1 MKYIQYLVASILLL
15 FAPIYGL
22 LIAVASAIIL
32 DTFTGIFKSIK
43 LNGWKSVRSRKLSN
57 IVSKMLLYE
66 ICILLLF
73 LMDKFVLNEFIMHA
87 FGFEYMFTKICAI
100 LLMFIELVSIKEN
113 IEEAFNV
120 DIWQMFKKVLSRAKE
135 IKTDIN
141 DITNERP

>member
-1 MKYIQYLVASILLL
+1 MKYLQYFIASILLL
-15 FAPIYGL
+15 FAPIHGL

-32 DTFTGIFKSIK
+32 DTITGIFKSIK

-66 ICILLLF
+66 VCILFLF
-73 LMDKFVLNEFIMHA
+73 LMDKFLLNEFVKHA
-87 FGFEYMFTKICAI
+87 FGFDYMFTKICAI

-113 IEEAFNV
+113 IEEAFKV
-120 DIWQMFKKVLSRAKE
+120 DIWAMLKKVLNRAKE

-141 DITNERP
+141 DIK

>member
-1 MKYIQYLVASILLL
+1 MKYIQYLIASLLLL

-43 LNGWKSVRSRKLSN
+43 LNGWSSVRSRKLSN

-66 ICILLLF
+66 VCILLLF
-73 LMDKFVLNEFIMHA
+73 LMDKFVLNEFIMKA
-87 FGFEYMFTKICAI
+87 FGFEFMFTKICAI

-113 IEEAFNV
+113 IEEAFKV
-120 DIWQMFKKVLSRAKE
+120 DIWAMLKKVLNRAKE

-141 DITNERP
+141 DIS

>member
-1 MKYIQYLVASILLL
+1 MKYIQYLIASVLLL

-22 LIAVASAIIL
+22 LIAVGAAIIL

-43 LNGWKSVRSRKLSN
+43 INGWKSVRSRKLSN

-66 ICILLLF
+66 VCVLFLF
-73 LMDKFVLNEFIMHA
+73 LMDKFLLNEFIKHA
-87 FGFEYMFTKICAI
+87 FGFEFMFTKICAI

-113 IEEAFNV
+113 IEDAFNV
-120 DIWQMFKKVLSRAKE
+120 DICAMLKKILNRAKE

-141 DITNERP
+141 DIK

>member
-1 MKYIQYLVASILLL
+1 
-15 FAPIYGL
+15 
-22 LIAVASAIIL
+22 VASAIML

-66 ICILLLF
+66 VCVLFLF
-73 LMDKFVLNEFIMHA
+73 LMDKFLLNEFIKHA
-87 FGFEYMFTKICAI
+87 FGFDYMFTKICAI

-113 IEEAFNV
+113 VEEAFKV
-120 DIWQMFKKVLSRAKE
+120 DIWKMLKKLLNRAKE

-141 DITNERP
+141 DIK

>member
-1 MKYIQYLVASILLL
+1 MKYIQYLIASILLL
-15 FAPIYGL
+15 FAPIHGL

-43 LNGWKSVRSRKLSN
+43 LNGWSSVRSRKLSN

-66 ICILLLF
+66 VCVLFLF
-73 LMDKFVLNEFIMHA
+73 LMDKFLLNEFVKHA
-87 FGFEYMFTKICAI
+87 FGFDYMFTKICAI

-113 IEEAFNV
+113 VEEAFNI
-120 DIWQMFKKVLSRAKE
+120 DIWKMLKKVLNRAKE

-141 DITNERP
+141 DIK

>member
-1 MKYIQYLVASILLL
+1 MKYIQYLIASILLL
-15 FAPIYGL
+15 FAPIHGL
-22 LIAVASAIIL
+22 LIAVASAIML

-66 ICILLLF
+66 VCVLFLF
-73 LMDKFVLNEFIMHA
+73 LMDKFLLNEFVKHA
-87 FGFEYMFTKICAI
+87 FGFDYMFTKICAI

-113 IEEAFNV
+113 IEESFKI
-120 DIWQMFKKVLSRAKE
+120 DIWKMLKKLLNRAKE

-141 DITNERP
+141 DIK